1 MTLPYQMYKAKLGS
15 PETTLAAAITASA
28 TSMTLADASVLPS
41 APNIAIIGDDTNV
54 EIISYTGISG
64 NTVSGL
70 VRGVGDSVASA
81 WNTGTTVARYVSS
94 YDNDAFKENIEA
106 LETNK
111 ADLSNIRT
119 HLVYYVKGTQT
130 ASTNAWTGNLP
141 DVEALEEG
149 MKIAYWLPVSTTSSS
164 ASLNLTLKNNVQTGA
179 VPVFASG
186 TTRLTSSHA
195 SASTILYLTY
205 QTVGAN
211 TGWWKYADMNSTDI
225 SSLNYGSGNYVAD
238 SVIYRYQL
246 LFQLDRN
253 GDVVTPLNN
262 VSNSQATTKI
272 MLTEVEFD
280 PFGLIGYWNSTST
293 INAGAAVAG
302 GTIYYHR
309 NFDARYTFNCGS
321 TLTAN
326 KAFYLKC
333 ILQSNGKVKIA
344 PDTCWTQDLPIS
356 NDGYVYIF
364 LGRASSTTAITLY
377 NDHPVYYHDGTEI
390 RQLTIEN
397 TDVKAALATKAN
409 SANPSFTG
417 TPTIEAASVSAWQ
430 TALGLADSGWQTL
443 PLNTDNC
450 EVSGNTPVYRKNGN
464 IVFISGAVALKNPLS
479 SGSIG
484 IILSQ
489 ALPNGYK
496 PQMGFYIPTY
506 AGTNMTGCWI
516 DTNGILTL
524 YNYTGQTITTSTRIY
539 LNTIYMTA

>member
-15 PETTLAAAITASA
+15 PETTLAAAITAGA
-28 TSMTLADASVLPS
+28 TSMTLEDATVLPS
-41 APNIAIIGDDTNV
+41 APNIAVIGDENNV
-54 EIISYTGISG
+54 EIVSYSSISG

-70 VRGVGDSVASA
+70 VRGVGDSVGSA
-81 WNTGTTVARYVSS
+81 WSKGATVARYVSS
-94 YDNDAFKENIEA
+94 YDNDAFKGNIEA

-149 MKIAYWLPVSTTSSS
+149 MKIAYWLPVSTS

-417 TPTIEAASVSAWQ
+417 TPTIEAASVSAWL

-443 PLNTDNC
+443 SLITENCEALDNYAPQYRKTGCIVSIMGGVTLKKDLLSGAFILLAQNLNTAYC
-450 EVSGNTPVYRKNGN
+450 PK
-464 IVFISGAVALKNPLS
+464 I
-479 SGSIG
+479 
-484 IILSQ
+484 
-489 ALPNGYK
+489 
-496 PQMGFYIPTY
+496 GFYGFAY
-506 AGTNMTGCWI
+506 AGSDIAPMWI
-516 DTNGILTL
+516 YSYGAIVI
-524 YNYTGQTITTSTRIY
+524 YNYTGRTIPINTQIY
-539 LNTIYMTA
+539 FQCTYMTA